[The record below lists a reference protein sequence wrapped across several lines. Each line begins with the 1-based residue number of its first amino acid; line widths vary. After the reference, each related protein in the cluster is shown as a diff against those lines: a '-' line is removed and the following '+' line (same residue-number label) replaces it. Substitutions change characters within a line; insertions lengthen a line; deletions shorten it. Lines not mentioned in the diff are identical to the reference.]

1 MNIQILLTSSKNCM
15 SSLLFFKNL
24 NECSISLPI
33 LNRWQLTL
41 AFLPEFFPTYL
52 FLHKW
57 SFPGGWT
64 MQETLVQSLGWEGAL
79 EKEMATR
86 SSILAWKIPWT
97 EESGG
102 SQKSQIWLGNCKQTT
117 KNSKTSDPSWQKY
130 WYVAKLCRLSL
141 TFFRSTMKPSWW
153 LALYSPVKVGAEG
166 LKALVKQVDFTGR
179 LGGSDHPMAETGQEK
194 HLGPVSLS
202 SPHTHLP
209 HTWHKLTMHL
219 LCYQTENV
227 AINFFKEY
235 CIADLFL
242 IIVSKS

>member
-1 MNIQILLTSSKNCM
+1 MILPWWLNNARDSGSVPGLGRCPGERNGNPLQYSCLKNSMDRGVC
-15 SSLLFFKNL
+15 
-24 NECSISLPI
+24 
-33 LNRWQLTL
+33 
-41 AFLPEFFPTYL
+41 
-52 FLHKW
+52 
-57 SFPGGWT
+57 
-64 MQETLVQSLGWEGAL
+64 
-79 EKEMATR
+79 
-86 SSILAWKIPWT
+86 
-97 EESGG
+97 G

-153 LALYSPVKVGAEG
+153 LALYPPVKIGAEG
-166 LKALVKQVDFTGR
+166 LKALVKQVDFTGL

-194 HLGPVSLS
+194 YLGPVSLT

-235 CIADLFL
+235 CKADLFL